1 MKRHYE
7 ESEEIVFRA
16 KRTRQCPGQ
25 PLPIPLASITGQ
37 PPSNFIWK
45 SYKGRLETSVKE
57 NNAGRFNFVTVNDKD
72 HVESLYTHGFF
83 GTIVINRSNIEA
95 EYESS
100 SWDPGVDFERVRRE
114 DDTNKNW
121 EENDSF
127 WNDNSKDEEKDVN
140 KEETKTTPCDKSDH
154 KANQQLTESETSDHK
169 EKKENKEKIEKNKEK
184 SESDGPQS
192 WSEVASFNQNVS
204 LSDVS
209 LQLELCE
216 AFYLSHALGC
226 LVVSVSGEEDSD
238 QEMSLLQMWRQYSK
252 LEPDFPYRY
261 AAYHHFRSRGWV
273 TRSGY
278 SMGSDWL
285 LYKLGPPFY
294 HASFTVYVEA
304 VSGSTGKVVSKPG
317 LIHPVTWTQLLALNR
332 LNENVNK
339 HMLLA
344 RVEEHGVQPQDF
356 LSPTTMLPKLAVSL
370 KRMKR
375 WQPRGERWDE
385 KPQVPVQMHNKT

>member
-1 MKRHYE
+1 MK
-7 ESEEIVFRA
+7 
-16 KRTRQCPGQ
+16 
-25 PLPIPLASITGQ
+25 
-37 PPSNFIWK
+37 
-45 SYKGRLETSVKE
+45 
-57 NNAGRFNFVTVNDKD
+57 
-72 HVESLYTHGFF
+72 
-83 GTIVINRSNIEA
+83 
-95 EYESS
+95 
-100 SWDPGVDFERVRRE
+100 VD
-114 DDTNKNW
+114 TK
-121 EENDSF
+121 
-127 WNDNSKDEEKDVN
+127 EEKEKEDS
-140 KEETKTTPCDKSDH
+140 KEED
-154 KANQQLTESETSDHK
+154 ES
-169 EKKENKEKIEKNKEK
+169 N
-184 SESDGPQS
+184 GPQS

-204 LSDVS
+204 LKDVS

-226 LVVSVSGEEDSD
+226 LVVSREEEEEC

-252 LEPDFPYRY
+252 LESDFPYRY

-304 VSGSTGKVVSKPG
+304 VCGSTGKVLSKPG

-344 RVEEHGVQPQDF
+344 RVEEHGIQQQDI

-385 KPQVPVQMHNKT
+385 KPQVPVQMYNKT